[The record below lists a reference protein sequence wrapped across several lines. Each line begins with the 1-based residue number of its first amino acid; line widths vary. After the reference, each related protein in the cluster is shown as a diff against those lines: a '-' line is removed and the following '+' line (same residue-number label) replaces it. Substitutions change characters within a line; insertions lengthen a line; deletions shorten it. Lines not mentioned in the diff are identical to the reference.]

1 MMNKPHQIILD
12 RPQSVFVILA
22 ETLDKWQN
30 PHTEAGRAVL
40 MEHYQWAAS
49 LKKQNKLLFA
59 GPVDLEW
66 LSTNQL
72 NPVGRTTGIIFLIT
86 ENREDAITLAEQDP
100 FHLHGYRKNE
110 VHAMK
115 ISMADQALWD
125 ELYKNIFNHE

>member
-1 MMNKPHQIILD
+1 MNQHPSILLE

-22 ETLDKWQN
+22 VTLDQWQS
-30 PHTEAGRAVL
+30 PHSEVGRAVL

-49 LKKQNKLLFA
+49 LKEQNKLLLA

-66 LSTNQL
+66 LSANQM
-72 NPVGRTTGIIFLIT
+72 NPVGHTTGIIFLVT
-86 ENREDAITLAEQDP
+86 NNREEAVLLAEQDP
-100 FHLHGYRKNE
+100 FHRHGYRKNE

-125 ELYKNIFNHE
+125 ELYKNIFQHE